1 MQIHEVCKQCALTR
15 KAVSYYEQ
23 QGLIQTQVLPNGYR
37 DFSPDTVKRLKKIGI
52 LRGLGL
58 SVAEIRCFLD
68 EPETEKMRLVAHK
81 ALESNMA
88 QRKQQLL
95 RQLAQKGKWKSV
107 EIRLE
112 VLQRKETVLQRMMD
126 AFPGFYG
133 RYLAMHFAPYLDEP
147 VTSSEQQQAFE
158 TVISF
163 LDQVEV
169 PSNLQSILEWCVQD
183 VEETALTNFSEQL
196 QQLTK
201 DPQQYLTQH
210 REMLEQYLNYRQS
223 EAYRSSPLCQVQE
236 FWKTFC
242 AESGYHTVFIPAMK
256 QLSRSYHAFHNALEK
271 ANQVFL
277 EKYPQADFY
286 QQS

>member
-1 MQIHEVCKQCALTR
+1 
-15 KAVSYYEQ
+15 
-23 QGLIQTQVLPNGYR
+23 
-37 DFSPDTVKRLKKIGI
+37 
-52 LRGLGL
+52 
-58 SVAEIRCFLD
+58 
-68 EPETEKMRLVAHK
+68 MRLVAHK

-126 AFPGFYG
+126 AFPGFMEDISPCI
-133 RYLAMHFAPYLDEP
+133 LHLIWMKP

-183 VEETALTNFSEQL
+183 VEWRR
-196 QQLTK
+196 
-201 DPQQYLTQH
+201 P
-210 REMLEQYLNYRQS
+210 
-223 EAYRSSPLCQVQE
+223 
-236 FWKTFC
+236 
-242 AESGYHTVFIPAMK
+242 
-256 QLSRSYHAFHNALEK
+256 
-271 ANQVFL
+271 
-277 EKYPQADFY
+277 
-286 QQS
+286 